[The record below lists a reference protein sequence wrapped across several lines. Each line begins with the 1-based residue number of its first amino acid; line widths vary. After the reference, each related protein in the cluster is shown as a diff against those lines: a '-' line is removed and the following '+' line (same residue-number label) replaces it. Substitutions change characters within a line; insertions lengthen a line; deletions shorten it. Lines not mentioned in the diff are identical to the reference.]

1 MPTYLIIGNG
11 VAGNSAVESI
21 RRVDAQGN
29 ILIFS
34 KENHFFYYT
43 PGLPDYLCGEKQIKD
58 ITIHDKKWYIK
69 NKIDLHLD
77 EEIVNIDLPKRT
89 ALSDKGFNYT
99 YDKLLLACGSNS
111 FLPPIPG
118 SSSIGVFTLRRLDD
132 AQRIRQAA
140 KEARQAV
147 IIGGGLLGL
156 EAGNALRKMGLKVAV
171 VEFFPRLLPRQMDPT
186 GAQILCEKM
195 VEMGFQFYLGAK
207 TQAIEKF
214 SGGLWVILEN
224 GEKIPA
230 QIVLISAGVR
240 PEISL
245 GKKLNLTINKGI
257 IVDEKLNTSW
267 PDVYAAG
274 DIAEFNGQVYGIWP
288 AAMEQ
293 GKIAG
298 LNMVGQTTIYKGT
311 IPANTLKVAGIDLLS
326 VGEID
331 PDEKMESIVYKDE
344 QTKIYRKLVLNENI
358 IMGAIFLGD
367 IRGAQEIQKAITG
380 KRDVSS
386 FKDKLKD
393 LNFNLPALL

>member
-11 VAGNSAVESI
+11 VAGNSAAESI
-21 RRVDAQGN
+21 RRCDSQGN

-34 KENHFFYYT
+34 KEKHFFYYT
-43 PGLPDYLCGEKQIKD
+43 PGLPDYICGEKQIKD
-58 ITIHDKKWYIK
+58 ITIHDEKWYIK

-77 EEIVNIDLPKRT
+77 EEILDIDLPKKT
-89 ALSDKGFNYT
+89 ALSHKGHSYAF
-99 YDKLLLACGSNS
+99 DKLLLACGSNS
-111 FLPPIPG
+111 FLPSIPG
-118 SSSIGVFTLRRLDD
+118 SSSVGVFTLRRLDD
-132 AQRIRQAA
+132 AERICQAA

-171 VEFFPRLLPRQMDPT
+171 VEFFPRLLPRQMDIT
-186 GAQILCEKM
+186 GAQFLYGKM
-195 VEMGFQFYLGAK
+195 AEMGFHFYLGAK
-207 TQAIEKF
+207 TQAIEK
-214 SGGLWVILEN
+214 SPSGLWVILEN

-245 GKKLNLTINKGI
+245 GKKLNLTLNKGI
-257 IVDEKLNTSW
+257 VVDEKLITSW

-274 DIAEFNGQVYGIWP
+274 DIAEYKGQVYGIWP

-298 LNMVGQTTIYKGT
+298 FNMVGQTTYYQGT

-344 QTKIYRKLVLNENI
+344 QAKIYRKLVVGEKMLI
-358 IMGAIFLGD
+358 GAIFLGD
-367 IRGAQEIQKAITG
+367 IRGAKEIQKAITL
-380 KRDVSS
+380 KRDISL

-393 LNFNLPALL
+393 LNFNFAALL